1 MVNDPKTRK
10 RCEDSIQSF
19 LLGESSPDKLI
30 SEKRKKTDRNR
41 PFSNEDKLG
50 EKIPPRVDVY
60 RDVSLGRTIVEVRAA
75 DQVGL
80 LHVIA
85 KTISDCGFTIMF
97 ARIATEQGIATDI
110 FNIER
115 ADDQQDFS
123 PSRFMDLRE
132 QISNALNKGKYYHEV

>member
-1 MVNDPKTRK
+1 M
-10 RCEDSIQSF
+10 
-19 LLGESSPDKLI
+19 
-30 SEKRKKTDRNR
+30 
-41 PFSNEDKLG
+41 
-50 EKIPPRVDVY
+50 
-60 RDVSLGRTIVEVRAA
+60 EVRAA

-115 ADDQQDFS
+115 ADDQKDFS
-123 PSRFMDLRE
+123 PSLFLDLRE